1 MDKRPPLIL
10 HLLAHPKSV
19 DANELATALM
29 RRYVEPPASGGLRV
43 PVFVTPDHGD
53 DLPPILNSTGG
64 IWLNAAQHT
73 IVVVLA
79 DARMM
84 RTVPS
89 GTGDAWIEFVKCAV
103 ALTPLDSSPH
113 HVLPVALDQEG
124 FGLSDT
130 LHILP
135 ATLAIGGGASDARE
149 ARLAEVSFHIAARSI
164 QLLEHGKVPAIAPDR
179 MKAPVSIFLS
189 HAKADLDQQHHDDPV
204 RHVRALLNELP
215 VEQWFDTQQIATGQ
229 GFADAISAGIRDC
242 SIMLAFQTDHYSS
255 RSWCRREVLEAKQ
268 SGAHVLLVDALE
280 SGESRRFPY
289 GGNVPTIRWQF
300 REDARVDARRVI
312 DRAVLEALRFKH
324 NRAVLDSCADP
335 GERVLA
341 AAPEA
346 LTLAT
351 ECVEVD
357 SEGTLLYPDPPLDRE
372 ELQVLQKLRPKAHFL
387 TPLTKVAR
395 WQRPATINTIAVS
408 ISEGDDARKYG
419 LSPQHFETLTDE
431 IHLYLLLAGL
441 KIAYGGALKGSFT
454 GSSNFTMRLFELVRT
469 YSKLAQGADASPLE
483 GAVLNVAPWPL
494 RLGYGDAEWR
504 LFAGKGATYEEGPRP
519 DLPWGDDELFPPAA
533 DVRVLDSDTPQRRNA
548 WSRGLTA
555 MRYRVTALSQA
566 RLVTGGRLAGFAG
579 LVPGVAEEAW
589 LSLAQKKP
597 LYVAGGFGGAARAV
611 GDTLLGIERPEF
623 SDAWSRQHV
632 PDYDAALGLWAQGG
646 GKFHSMAEMG
656 KEICAYGAA
665 GLAPALN
672 NGLDEAENQELMI
685 STDPQRIAT
694 LVLSGLARL

>member
-1 MDKRPPLIL
+1 MDRRPPLIL

-29 RRYVEPPASGGLRV
+29 HRYVEPPASGGLRI
-43 PVFVTPDHGD
+43 PVFFTPDRGD
-53 DLPPILNSTGG
+53 DLPPTLNSAGG
-64 IWLNAAQHT
+64 IWLNMAQHT
-73 IVVVLA
+73 VVVVLA
-79 DARMM
+79 DARML

-89 GTGDAWIEFVKCAV
+89 GAGDAWIEFVKGAI

-124 FGLSDT
+124 LGLSDA

-135 ATLAIGGGASDARE
+135 AALATGGSASGARE

-164 QLLEHGKVPAIAPDR
+164 QLLEHGKVPAIAPNR

-189 HAKADLDQQHHDDPV
+189 HAKADLDQEHHDDPV

-215 VEQWFDTQQIATGQ
+215 VEQWFDTQQIATSQ
-229 GFADAISAGIRDC
+229 GFPDAISAGIRDC
-242 SIMLAFQTDHYSS
+242 SIMLAFQTDNYSS

-268 SGAHVLLVDALE
+268 FGAHVLLVDALQ
-280 SGESRRFPY
+280 SGEPRRFPY
-289 GGNVPTIRWQF
+289 GGNVPTVRWQF
-300 REDARVDARRVI
+300 REDARVDARWVI

-324 NRAVLDSCADP
+324 NRAVLDSSADV
-335 GERVLA
+335 GECVLP

-346 LTLAT
+346 LILAT

-357 SEGTLLYPDPPLDRE
+357 SERTFLYPDPPLGRE
-372 ELQVLQKLRPKAHFL
+372 ELQVLQQLRPKVHFL

-395 WQRPATINTIAVS
+395 WQRPAAINTIAVS
-408 ISEGDDARKYG
+408 ISDSDDARKYG

-441 KIAYGGALKGSFT
+441 KIAYGGALKGSFS
-454 GSSNFTMRLFELVRT
+454 GAPNFTVRLFELVRA
-469 YSKLAQGADASPLE
+469 YSKLAHGADASPLE

-494 RLGYGDAEWR
+494 RLGYGDAEWK
-504 LFAGKGATYEEGPRP
+504 LFAGKVATYEEGPRP
-519 DLPWGDDELFPPAA
+519 NLPWGDDELFPPVV
-533 DVRVLDSDTPQRRNA
+533 DGRMLGSDTPQRRYA
-548 WSRGLTA
+548 WTRGLTA
-555 MRYRVTALSQA
+555 MRSHVGALSQA

-579 LVPGVAEEAW
+579 LVPGVVEEAW

-611 GDTLLGIERPEF
+611 SDALLGIERPEF
-623 SDAWSRQHV
+623 ADEWSRQHI
-632 PDYDAALGLWAQGG
+632 PDYDAVL
-646 GKFHSMAEMG
+646 KFVEPGSGEFRSLAEMG
-656 KEICAYGAA
+656 KEIGAYGAA
-665 GLAPALN
+665 GLVSALN
-672 NGLDEAENQELMI
+672 NGLDETENMELMA
-685 STDPQRIAT
+685 STDPQRIAR